1 MGGRIRTTLLFLSA
15 VCALLVFASA
25 AAARLTRNEA
35 DLLSVVNT
43 VRVSHGLAPLDIDWR
58 LVRAARSHSLDMLE
72 HGYFGHGAFGDRM
85 RRFGVRGRVVGE
97 NLAWGSGR
105 LGTSVTIVREWL
117 ASPDHRANL
126 LRPGFRR
133 IGLAA
138 PVARFGGVAGAHVV
152 TADFAGR

>member
-1 MGGRIRTTLLFLSA
+1 MRGLARTTLSA
-15 VCALLVFASA
+15 FFAACVLLVFVAQA
-25 AAARLTRNEA
+25 KARLTRNEA
-35 DLLSVVNT
+35 DLLAAVNG
-43 VRVSHGLAPLDIDWR
+43 VRAQHGLVRFAIDWH
-58 LVRAARSHSLDMLE
+58 LVGAARSHSLDMLE
-72 HGYFGHGAFGDRM
+72 HGYFGHGPFAARM
-85 RRFGVRGRVVGE
+85 RRFGVRAQMLGE

-105 LGTSVTIVREWL
+105 LGSAGVIVQEWL

-138 PVARFGGVAGAHVV
+138 PVGQFAGLPGVHVV

>member
-1 MGGRIRTTLLFLSA
+1 MRNRIRNT
-15 VCALLVFASA
+15 LLVFSAACALFVFASP

-43 VRVSHGLAPLDIDWR
+43 VRLSHGLVPLGVDWK

-72 HGYFGHGAFGDRM
+72 HGYFGHGAFANRM
-85 RRFGVRGRVVGE
+85 RRFRVRGMVVGE

-105 LGTSVTIVREWL
+105 LGTALAIVHAWL
-117 ASPDHRANL
+117 ASPEHRANL
-126 LRPGFRR
+126 LRPGYRR

-138 PVARFGGVAGAHVV
+138 PVGRFGGVGGAHVV

>member
-1 MGGRIRTTLLFLSA
+1 MRNRIRTTLLAFFTA
-15 VCALLVFASA
+15 CALFVFASP

-43 VRVSHGLAPLDIDWR
+43 VRIGHGLVPFGVDWKP
-58 LVRAARSHSLDMLE
+58 VRAARSHSLDMLE
-72 HGYFGHGAFGDRM
+72 RGYFGHGAFVNRM
-85 RRFGVRGRVVGE
+85 RRFRVRGAVVGE

-105 LGTSVTIVREWL
+105 LGAASSVVRMWL
-117 ASPDHRANL
+117 DSPEHRANL

-138 PVARFGGVAGAHVV
+138 PVGRFGGIAGAHVV
-152 TADFAGR
+152 TADFLGL